1 MNLETIELDKK
12 GKVAIITLNRPKLLN
27 AVNEQLV
34 WDFQKATED
43 VKNDDD
49 IRVVILKGSE
59 EVFAGA
65 DLSERG
71 ASWKGSK
78 DALIRGYKPF
88 FKNII
93 DMPKPVI
100 GSIAGPAAGIG
111 AAIAMSCDLRV
122 MSEDSYILSV
132 FSNIALVPDGGLSWY
147 LPKFMGFS
155 KAYEH
160 AIEAKKISAQDCLE
174 YGIANKVV
182 PLDKLESTTFT
193 WAENLAKR
201 SSQSLNHTK
210 RLMRESLHLG
220 YWDTLFI
227 MKLRFKMSLRLVH
240 KIERQLKLFLK
251 KENLILIN

>member
-49 IRVVILKGSE
+49 IRVVILKGSGRG
-59 EVFAGA
+59 FSAGA

-100 GSIAGPAAGIG
+100 GSIAVLI
-111 AAIAMSCDLRV
+111 LFF
-122 MSEDSYILSV
+122 DSSSIYTLLK
-132 FSNIALVPDGGLSWY
+132 FSTFSY
-147 LPKFMGFS
+147 LPEPCLNVSFITIDLS
-155 KAYEH
+155 SD
-160 AIEAKKISAQDCLE
+160 IS
-174 YGIANKVV
+174 
-182 PLDKLESTTFT
+182 
-193 WAENLAKR
+193 
-201 SSQSLNHTK
+201 SL
-210 RLMRESLHLG
+210 
-220 YWDTLFI
+220 
-227 MKLRFKMSLRLVH
+227 
-240 KIERQLKLFLK
+240 Q
-251 KENLILIN
+251 

>member
-1 MNLETIELDKK
+1 MNLETIELTKK
-12 GKVAIITLNRPKLLN
+12 NKIAVIKLNRPKLLN

-34 WDFQKATED
+34 WDLQKATED

-49 IRVVILKGSE
+49 IRVVILVGSGRG
-59 EVFAGA
+59 FSAGA
-65 DLSERG
+65 YLSERK

-88 FKNII
+88 FENII
-93 DMPKPVI
+93 NMPKPVI
-100 GSIAGPAAGIG
+100 GAISGPAAGIG

-147 LPKFMGFS
+147 LPKYMGYS

-160 AIEAKKISAQDCLE
+160 AIEAKKITAQDCLK

-182 PLDKLESTTFT
+182 PIEELEPKTFE
-193 WAENLAKR
+193 WAKKLAKR
-201 SSQSLNHTK
+201 SSQSLSHTK
-210 RLMRESLHLG
+210 RLMRDSLYVS
-220 YWDTLFI
+220 YWDTFQNEAEIQNELTTSSQNREAV
-227 MKLRFKMSLRLVH
+227 KA
-240 KIERQLKLFLK
+240 FLEK
-251 KENLILIN
+251 REPNFD